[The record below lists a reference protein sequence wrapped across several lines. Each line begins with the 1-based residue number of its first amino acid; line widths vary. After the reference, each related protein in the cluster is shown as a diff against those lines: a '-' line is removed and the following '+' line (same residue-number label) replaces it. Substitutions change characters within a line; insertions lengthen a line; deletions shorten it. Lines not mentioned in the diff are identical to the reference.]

1 MTPMDSQTT
10 LTISEGY
17 DLPTQQHYT
26 KKKFSCCDC
35 FHRQCTFRL
44 WQILVFLLV
53 IAFIIAVLGLL
64 IAMLG
69 PGNTNLK
76 YSKTSKSESKA
87 ENPTNKIH
95 TGNLLISLLR
105 HMVKL
110 VKAKSMGQLHSKT
123 ITDITYSFIEVPF
136 FEDFVCWYKLST
148 VCPGG
153 EKYQINFK

>member
-1 MTPMDSQTT
+1 MDSQTT

-53 IAFIIAVLGLL
+53 IAFIIAVMGLL

-95 TGNLLISLLR
+95 TGNLLITGAQPKAGTGLKMQTVRFFNVTLLGIYR
-105 HMVKL
+105 
-110 VKAKSMGQLHSKT
+110 
-123 ITDITYSFIEVPF
+123 
-136 FEDFVCWYKLST
+136 
-148 VCPGG
+148 
-153 EKYQINFK
+153 

>member
-44 WQILVFLLV
+44 WQILVFVLV
-53 IAFIIAVLGLL
+53 IAFIIAVMGLL
-64 IAMLG
+64 IAMFG

-76 YSKTSKSESKA
+76 YSKSESKA
-87 ENPTNKIH
+87 ENPTSKIH

-105 HMVKL
+105 NT
-110 VKAKSMGQLHSKT
+110 VKAGES
-123 ITDITYSFIEVPF
+123 EV
-136 FEDFVCWYKLST
+136 YGTATLQN
-148 VCPGG
+148 
-153 EKYQINFK
+153 YYRYNM

>member
-17 DLPTQQHYT
+17 DLPTEQHYT

-53 IAFIIAVLGLL
+53 IAFIIAVMGLL

-105 HMVKL
+105 HMVK
-110 VKAKSMGQLHSKT
+110 AGES
-123 ITDITYSFIEVPF
+123 EV
-136 FEDFVCWYKLST
+136 YGTATLQN
-148 VCPGG
+148 
-153 EKYQINFK
+153 YYRYNI

>member
-17 DLPTQQHYT
+17 DLPTQKRYT

-53 IAFIIAVLGLL
+53 IAFIIAVMGLL

-76 YSKTSKSESKA
+76 YSKSESKA
-87 ENPTNKIH
+87 ENPTNKIQ
-95 TGNLLISLLR
+95 GNLLISLLR
-105 HMVKL
+105 HMVK
-110 VKAKSMGQLHSKT
+110 AGES
-123 ITDITYSFIEVPF
+123 EV
-136 FEDFVCWYKLST
+136 YGTATLQN
-148 VCPGG
+148 
-153 EKYQINFK
+153 YYRYNI

>member
-17 DLPTQQHYT
+17 DLPTEQHYT

-53 IAFIIAVLGLL
+53 IAFIIAVMGLL

-76 YSKTSKSESKA
+76 YSKSESKA
-87 ENPTNKIH
+87 ENPTNKIQ
-95 TGNLLISLLR
+95 GNLLISLLR
-105 HMVKL
+105 YIEIHEIQF
-110 VKAKSMGQLHSKT
+110 MGQLHSKT
-123 ITDITYSFIEVPF
+123 ITDIIYSFISSLLRRF
-136 FEDFVCWYKLST
+136 CLL
-148 VCPGG
+148 
-153 EKYQINFK
+153 I

>member
-1 MTPMDSQTT
+1 MDSQTT

-26 KKKFSCCDC
+26 NKKFSCCDC

-53 IAFIIAVLGLL
+53 IAFIIAVMGLL

-76 YSKTSKSESKA
+76 YSKSESKA
-87 ENPTNKIH
+87 ENPTNRIQ
-95 TGNLLISLLR
+95 GNLLISL
-105 HMVKL
+105 
-110 VKAKSMGQLHSKT
+110 
-123 ITDITYSFIEVPF
+123 
-136 FEDFVCWYKLST
+136 
-148 VCPGG
+148 
-153 EKYQINFK
+153 

>member
-17 DLPTQQHYT
+17 DLPTQQHYA

-53 IAFIIAVLGLL
+53 LAFIIAVMGLL
-64 IAMLG
+64 IAMFG

-76 YSKTSKSESKA
+76 YSKSESKA
-87 ENPTNKIH
+87 ENPTNKIPR
-95 TGNLLISLLR
+95 GNLLISLLR
-105 HMVKL
+105 NMVK
-110 VKAKSMGQLHSKT
+110 AGES
-123 ITDITYSFIEVPF
+123 EV
-136 FEDFVCWYKLST
+136 YGTATLQN
-148 VCPGG
+148 
-153 EKYQINFK
+153 YYRYNI